1 MSVRSLF
8 SIVAVAFV
16 LSTMVAGADATE
28 AGKNAR
34 KLKGTKTPKA
44 TKAPKSSKSTYKQ
57 VTGWMQPGRML
68 LDSEDREL
76 ALKYMTDRF
85 SEEGSVRSF
94 VDSLGFE
101 VDLHSGRG
109 EKEGILSK
117 EDCESLMS
125 LLVTSPIEEDHV
137 SEDHQQSIDE
147 TELVSIIGKVSNVA
161 YAGRNGRGSSALEL
175 DLTLTIASHSFSPH
189 TPSRINSTPC
199 LISTEKLS
207 GLPFPSRM
215 S

>member
-101 VDLHSGRG
+101 VDLHSERVDEGRLR
-109 EKEGILSK
+109 K
-117 EDCESLMS
+117 
-125 LLVTSPIEEDHV
+125 PHV
-137 SEDHQQSIDE
+137 SSCHQPDRRGPRI
-147 TELVSIIGKVSNVA
+147 
-161 YAGRNGRGSSALEL
+161 RGSSAE
-175 DLTLTIASHSFSPH
+175 H
-189 TPSRINSTPC
+189 R
-199 LISTEKLS
+199 
-207 GLPFPSRM
+207 
-215 S
+215 